1 MPQICNLI
9 KYKPG
14 TLEFA
19 PCGPYNQLCYLA
31 HCHRCTTKILHFSR
45 FQQHGRGEVLQQSA
59 ILSVI
64 LRSGMAFFID
74 EYGILQC
81 VAIL

>member
-1 MPQICNLI
+1 MPQIRNLI

-31 HCHRCTTKILHFSR
+31 HCHRCTTNNSELF
-45 FQQHGRGEVLQQSA
+45 A
-59 ILSVI
+59 ISTAW
-64 LRSGMAFFID
+64 S
-74 EYGILQC
+74 
-81 VAIL
+81 